1 MQNEFSIAGYWSG
14 DADEAQ
20 FAAWCRDLCSK
31 LHPHPVSLG
40 LVFISPRYFSVAEK
54 LLDILRVE
62 ARIPWLVGCS
72 GNSLVSGEREIEE
85 EAGISVGLFFF
96 PDTQLEAI
104 RFNQEQVEEWNGAG
118 YWHLETG
125 RTLETVQSWLV
136 FADPFTLNSELWLR
150 QWNDAFP
157 GVPILGGLA
166 SGDYAARKTQ
176 IYCNGKVYEDGGVAL
191 AFSGAVGMVGVISQG
206 CTPIGEAWTIT
217 KTERNVILE
226 IGNRPA
232 YQVLF
237 ETLSAL
243 PASLQA
249 VTRGNL
255 FVGLAMNEYQDDFQ
269 RGDFLIRNIL
279 AADAETGAI
288 AIGALPRPGQTLQFH
303 RRDAEASSEDMTVT
317 LRRSQNQL
325 SGSRV
330 LGGCLCSCNGRGYRL
345 FGRVHHD
352 AHRVQQAFG
361 PLGLVGFF
369 CNGELGPIAGK
380 NYLHGYTASV
390 ALFVEHSRSG
400 GIQGG

>member
-1 MQNEFSIAGYWSG
+1 LQNEFSIAGYWSG

-176 IYCNGKVYEDGGVAL
+176 IYCNGKVYEDGG
-191 AFSGAVGMVGVISQG
+191 
-206 CTPIGEAWTIT
+206 
-217 KTERNVILE
+217 R
-226 IGNRPA
+226 RP
-232 YQVLF
+232 
-237 ETLSAL
+237 
-243 PASLQA
+243 
-249 VTRGNL
+249 
-255 FVGLAMNEYQDDFQ
+255 
-269 RGDFLIRNIL
+269 
-279 AADAETGAI
+279 
-288 AIGALPRPGQTLQFH
+288 
-303 RRDAEASSEDMTVT
+303 
-317 LRRSQNQL
+317 
-325 SGSRV
+325 RV
-330 LGGCLCSCNGRGYRL
+330 LGRGGNGWGYLPGMHSHRRGLDDHEDGAQRDPRDRQSARLPGPVRNSKRSPSLLAGGDPRQSLRRVGDERVSGRLSAGGLSDSEYFGGGCRNGCDRDWRPAEAGA
-345 FGRVHHD
+345 D
-352 AHRVQQAFG
+352 AAVSSA
-361 PLGLVGFF
+361 
-369 CNGELGPIAGK
+369 
-380 NYLHGYTASV
+380 
-390 ALFVEHSRSG
+390 
-400 GIQGG
+400 